1 MRTKIF
7 NLGYYNKCCRISCII
22 LVKSLQQI
30 YTLSLTIKLLIS
42 VFHLR
47 IKHLLLEMKKV
58 IALSLPYI
66 SFFSTLLR
74 IKNIFVC
81 TKKLCDVFSEGD
93 SKILFKTFNGY
104 RYRKNS
110 FQERNLYVYLTPLLC
125 NFCRGRSLNKSIIWG
140 QLFSEL
146 SYHKSLN
153 STQAFSLQIYSEK
166 NVSTKRI
173 KV

>member
-47 IKHLLLEMKKV
+47 IKHLMLEMKKV

-66 SFFSTLLR
+66 SFFSTLLG

-93 SKILFKTFNGY
+93 SKILFKTFNDY

-125 NFCRGRSLNKSIIWG
+125 NFCRGRSLNKSSIWG
-140 QLFSEL
+140 QLFFRAIVS
-146 SYHKSLN
+146 
-153 STQAFSLQIYSEK
+153 QISKQYPGIQSADIFRK
-166 NVSTKRI
+166 KCFH
-173 KV
+173 